1 MPAYKDQQKGTWYV
15 SFYYQDWTGKRQKK
29 LKRGFP
35 TKRESPPVV
44 FSAASAGE
52 TRPIRKKSGGIRFLR
67 EKNAVLLA

>member
-1 MPAYKDQQKGTWYV
+1 MQRTAGRLSP
-15 SFYYQDWTGKRQKK
+15 
-29 LKRGFP
+29 
-35 TKRESPPVV
+35 KRESPPVV